1 MKIQPFTQTKLEAV
15 EEAPGVSVRWVIS
28 KEDGAPNFAMRVF
41 DVEPGGASSHHSHD
55 WEHEVLILQGY
66 GVLKTEHGDTPF
78 TEGMAI
84 MVPPDEVHQFQ
95 NTGTEKLRFACMV
108 PLRGEE

>member
-1 MKIQPFTQTKLEAV
+1 MALIKNVEDIEAV
-15 EEAPGVSVRWVIS
+15 PYGNGALKRKVFA
-28 KEDGAPNFAMRVF
+28 KEDGAPTFAMRVF

-66 GVLKTEHGDTPF
+66 GILKTEQGDTPF

-95 NTGTEKLRFACMV
+95 NTGTETLRFACMV

>member
-1 MKIQPFTQTKLEAV
+1 MALIKNVEDIEAV
-15 EEAPGVSVRWVIS
+15 PYGNGALKRKVFAR
-28 KEDGAPNFAMRVF
+28 EDGAPTFAMRVF

-55 WEHEVLILQGY
+55 FEHEVLILQGY
-66 GVLKTEHGDTPF
+66 GILKTEQGDTPF

-95 NTGTEKLRFACMV
+95 YTGMETLRFACMV